1 MSGVGHSSRPT
12 RPLFFSTFS
21 AKRKMDAET
30 ELETKIKELE
40 GQVTALKKENTKLR
54 NEMRFNLDQEKYV
67 ELQWI
72 DYYVA
77 T

>member
-1 MSGVGHSSRPT
+1 
-12 RPLFFSTFS
+12 
-21 AKRKMDAET
+21 MDVET
-30 ELETKIKELE
+30 ELQTKIKELE